1 MIEAAG
7 ATSPL
12 TQLLQ
17 SRNEGITNYAAA
29 VLYRM
34 SDDKS
39 QDFKKGLNI
48 DLNGSLFRDDPAAAA
63 HWTNG
68 PGPDLVDM
76 PMIGDDF
83 QEPLYHTNRGPASA
97 GGQNPY
103 QPTYEAQAL
112 MDPMVNHSGYGHA
125 PMRPMDNGST
135 QMDLGQS
142 DQMQGQTPW

>member
-34 SDDKS
+34 SDDKA
-39 QDFKKGLNI
+39 QEFKKGLPME
-48 DLNGSLFRDDPAAAA
+48 LNGSIYRDDPSAG
-63 HWTNG
+63 HWPN
-68 PGPDLVDM
+68 PGQDLVDL

-83 QEPLYHTNRGPASA
+83 PEPLYHTNRGPAANA
-97 GGQNPY
+97 GSNPY

-112 MDPMVNHSGYGHA
+112 MDPMANHSGYGHA
-125 PMRPMDNGST
+125 PMRPMDNGPAP
-135 QMDLGQS
+135 MDIGQS